1 MEILFRVIKG
11 HTVGSQEG
19 GAGCELWVQNLSQGI
34 SESQD
39 ESEGKSGTQNQSKNN
54 KHAQS

>member
-1 MEILFRVIKG
+1 MVIKG
-11 HTVGSQEG
+11 HTVGCREG
-19 GAGCELWVQNLSQGI
+19 GAGCELWVQNPSHDI

-39 ESEGKSGTQNQSKNN
+39 ENEGKSGTQNQKSKNN